1 MDINQLNNDQKK
13 VILALANPEQFYRGF
28 QTVSGI
34 RGVPYKKIVEVTKLS
49 IEKALLSIGWMEAL
63 ELVKHDIGI
72 IRKTLDY
79 LGRSNVE
86 ISGQDVIRMFY
97 LTKEGKNLLKKLES
111 KGEKLDS

>member
-1 MDINQLNNDQKK
+1 MNLNQLNNDQKK

-28 QTVSGI
+28 QSVSGI

-49 IEKALLSIGWMEAL
+49 IEKVLLSIGWMEAIGI
-63 ELVKHDIGI
+63 VKHDIGI

-97 LTKEGKNLLKKLES
+97 LTEEGIDLLKKLES
-111 KGEKLDS
+111 RGESLDS